1 MNNIFLKLISKKIV
15 SIPLTIISVFA
26 VLSIFHS
33 SSVSAYALNAD
44 FGDSNT
50 CGGIKSNNT
59 KDLAGM
65 ALSLQYTD
73 TAGTLHDVT
82 NAAGLRV
89 SVTDTGNS
97 NGIRQMPDNWS
108 TTGVGYNSVSF
119 SVDNWMCN
127 GHQQGTVLGH
137 GYTSCNNG
145 AYGWCTNSNSWAL
158 DCFHT
163 LHPSYSEIFNIVP
176 TGVPVGATAAG
187 GYWDTATINPGNGT
201 TWKMTLVYHSPVR
214 TDNNPPTVSGVAS
227 CTNADIETIQG
238 YDKDSWFLFV
248 TLYVDGILVPGGF
261 GFNSTF
267 NMKAYDQ
274 TVSHTIKLVA
284 NDQYSDGS
292 AGWRQAATSVFTY
305 GPCAMNVSGHIGY
318 YYKNHPT
325 YNAAYFKAYS
335 GVKVDIY
342 NASTNTWTCRTTDVN
357 GYYTLASAVPK
368 GQAFAIRIYTTASP
382 SPNGCNNTL
391 DSNLAAPFTDY
402 KYPADNSNPLT
413 DTHYTCGATSSYE
426 QQVSLSAP
434 FTGKG
439 GCPAAT
445 PTVPSNQYNFVF
457 PYTPPTVTCGGV
469 SGSALSGSNLI
480 VNGSVVVSGYAS
492 NLSFSAI
499 GLISYPTLLSF
510 PNKTGTGSG
519 LVGFTSTSTNTANT
533 IGNYGVTFSASG
545 GTLPFD
551 ALENTV
557 VCTSPNAFTIFSE
570 PYLTVNGGDSVAGS
584 LIGATG
590 NCTDSSP
597 DSSGDGILSY
607 SSSTPSAGSGTTLA
621 AQALGTIS
629 GFTTDTNGTINDL
642 TFASFGFAPCVSSS
656 TSVPSN
662 ITPTAYSQTAGADD
676 TSLSSKT
683 SGSYTASSTSTN
695 YFSLGANT
703 LPAGKQISIYVNG
716 NVSINRN
723 ITYTTTGWTN
733 IASIPNLRIV
743 ATGDIYISPDVT
755 QLDGVYIAKGSIY
768 DCSYTEQNS
777 TTAIFG
783 SLPNK
788 GKYVNGTAPANSP
801 CLSQLTVNGSL
812 IAKTVNFQRTSG
824 NINTGLPAETIN
836 YGPEDWLAPNIVNNG
851 TVNAIQ
857 QLSPVL

>member
-1 MNNIFLKLISKKIV
+1 MIKISIKNNNLTRSVLFLAALVGFVMIV
-15 SIPLTIISVFA
+15 QLSSLKVFA
-26 VLSIFHS
+26 AVTGTCASQNGGVYNYCGSYNGFNYGCRAGFNPATNDMHPQSWDSSDGNWHYQMLVFVVDLEETTNQQDPSANDLSGLKVTS
-33 SSVSAYALNAD
+33 Q
-44 FGDSNT
+44 T
-50 CGGIKSNNT
+50 CGGGAANDNVNISAGKYALADGTRPSELYLGART
-59 KDLAGM
+59 IDLPSTGF
-65 ALSLQYTD
+65 T
-73 TAGTLHDVT
+73 T
-82 NAAGLRV
+82 N
-89 SVTDTGNS
+89 SVTHDCNVNFNTPPVQCSTSNDLTVLMSDFGGFIIGGGPGHLGDHAVWCQNDVDTSFNSSFTDANCGGDGSAWALWPLGTGAGVGNGANSLGTMFTHTLCTRWCPDNRNFTWYSKFTGDIDNTDLGNTFIGKDAYGNLQDFTAHTQVGAGHYSPANVVGLGMRTYVEAKSPILTANLSASCYGGTPGS
-97 NGIRQMPDNWS
+97 NGSITYSIQDPLANTYATDNPAPDFTFFDGRTTVDVISSGKSGTIDVPAVFGSNYSINITETVVLNGNVTKTAFQHLNCVSLTCTNPTSTIIGTFGSASAMAISISSNPSWIPYDFRLNYQYNGGS
-108 TTGVGYNSVSF
+108 VTTIVPPTTTGIYA
-119 SVDNWMCN
+119 
-127 GHQQGTVLGH
+127 
-137 GYTSCNNG
+137 TSI
-145 AYGWCTNSNSWAL
+145 SQ
-158 DCFHT
+158 
-163 LHPSYSEIFNIVP
+163 NI
-176 TGVPVGATAAG
+176 
-187 GYWDTATINPGNGT
+187 
-201 TWKMTLVYHSPVR
+201 
-214 TDNNPPTVSGVAS
+214 TVSGTSTFTYWVTSGSVAS
-227 CTNADIETIQG
+227 
-238 YDKDSWFLFV
+238 
-248 TLYVDGILVPGGF
+248 PG
-261 GFNSTF
+261 S
-267 NMKAYDQ
+267 
-274 TVSHTIKLVA
+274 I
-284 NDQYSDGS
+284 
-292 AGWRQAATSVFTY
+292 
-305 GPCAMNVSGHIGY
+305 I
-318 YYKNHPT
+318 
-325 YNAAYFKAYS
+325 
-335 GVKVDIY
+335 
-342 NASTNTWTCRTTDVN
+342 
-357 GYYTLASAVPK
+357 
-368 GQAFAIRIYTTASP
+368 
-382 SPNGCNNTL
+382 
-391 DSNLAAPFTDY
+391 
-402 KYPADNSNPLT
+402 
-413 DTHYTCGATSSYE
+413 
-426 QQVSLSAP
+426 SAP
-434 FTGKG
+434 
-439 GCPAAT
+439 
-445 PTVPSNQYNFVF
+445 S
-457 PYTPPTVTCGGV
+457 
-469 SGSALSGSNLI
+469 SANPCTI
-480 VNGSVVVSGYAS
+480 T
-492 NLSFSAI
+492 I
-499 GLISYPTLLSF
+499 
-510 PNKTGTGSG
+510 
-519 LVGFTSTSTNTANT
+519 NT
-533 IGNYGVTFSASG
+533 FH
-545 GTLPFD
+545 
-551 ALENTV
+551 
-557 VCTSPNAFTIFSE
+557 E

>member
-1 MNNIFLKLISKKIV
+1 
-15 SIPLTIISVFA
+15 
-26 VLSIFHS
+26 
-33 SSVSAYALNAD
+33 
-44 FGDSNT
+44 
-50 CGGIKSNNT
+50 
-59 KDLAGM
+59 
-65 ALSLQYTD
+65 
-73 TAGTLHDVT
+73 
-82 NAAGLRV
+82 
-89 SVTDTGNS
+89 
-97 NGIRQMPDNWS
+97 
-108 TTGVGYNSVSF
+108 
-119 SVDNWMCN
+119 
-127 GHQQGTVLGH
+127 
-137 GYTSCNNG
+137 
-145 AYGWCTNSNSWAL
+145 
-158 DCFHT
+158 
-163 LHPSYSEIFNIVP
+163 
-176 TGVPVGATAAG
+176 
-187 GYWDTATINPGNGT
+187 
-201 TWKMTLVYHSPVR
+201 
-214 TDNNPPTVSGVAS
+214 
-227 CTNADIETIQG
+227 
-238 YDKDSWFLFV
+238 
-248 TLYVDGILVPGGF
+248 
-261 GFNSTF
+261 
-267 NMKAYDQ
+267 
-274 TVSHTIKLVA
+274 
-284 NDQYSDGS
+284 
-292 AGWRQAATSVFTY
+292 
-305 GPCAMNVSGHIGY
+305 
-318 YYKNHPT
+318 
-325 YNAAYFKAYS
+325 
-335 GVKVDIY
+335 
-342 NASTNTWTCRTTDVN
+342 VN
-357 GYYTLASAVPK
+357 GSYALASAVPN
-368 GQAFAIRIYTTASP
+368 GQGFAIRIYTTKSP
-382 SPNGCNNTL
+382 SINGCDNTL
-391 DSNLAAPFTDY
+391 DSNLAAPYTDY
-402 KYPADNSNPLT
+402 NYPADKSNPLT
-413 DTHYTCGATSSYE
+413 DFHYNCNATSSYE
-426 QQVSLSAP
+426 QQVSLNSP
-434 FTGKG
+434 FTTIPGGG
-439 GCPAAT
+439 GCPLFT

-457 PYTPPTVTCGGV
+457 PYTPPTVTCGSA
-469 SGSALSGSNLI
+469 SGSALSGSNPI
-480 VNGSVVVSGYAS
+480 INGSVVVSGYAS

-499 GLISYPTLLSF
+499 GLISYPTPLSF

-519 LVGFTSTSTNTANT
+519 LVGFTSTSTDTANT
-533 IGNYGVTFSASG
+533 SGNYGVTFSASG

-662 ITPTAYSQTAGADD
+662 ITPFAYSQIAVADD

-695 YFSLGANT
+695 YFSLGVNT
-703 LPAGKQISIYVNG
+703 LSAGKQISIYVNG
-716 NVSINRN
+716 NVSINGN

-768 DCSYTEQNS
+768 DCSYTEQNF

-783 SLPNK
+783 SLPK

-824 NINTGLPAETIN
+824 NINTGSPAETIN